1 MYRTGLRP
9 NNAPFRKKIV
19 DNRQPAVKIA
29 RMHAALSDGG
39 PPEGV
44 RLLKSHSLTVL
55 VQRELERMI
64 LAGEIAVGERLN
76 EIAIAAQLGVSR
88 GPVRESFRA
97 LEETGLVRIE
107 KNRGV
112 FVREIS
118 VDEAD
123 DIYEIRATFDQMAG
137 RKLALSITQE
147 QLASLRAVLDAME
160 AATRAKDLE
169 RYHPLNL
176 RFHDMLVEYANNP
189 KLLQM
194 YRRLVNELS
203 LYRRHTLA
211 QRDRLPTSTLEH
223 KRILDGIASGDP
235 DSAGRRLHEHAM
247 ASRARMHT
255 LPAAGSTPIP
265 IVPPVASNGAGIP
278 NQKKRA
284 TAPVRRPHVAER
296 VIKA

>member
-1 MYRTGLRP
+1 MLSP
-9 NNAPFRKKIV
+9 EPIV
-19 DNRQPAVKIA
+19 
-29 RMHAALSDGG
+29 S

-64 LAGEIAVGERLN
+64 LSGEIAVGEKLN
-76 EIAIAAQLGVSR
+76 EIAIAAHLGVSR

-137 RKLALSITQE
+137 RKLALSITAD
-147 QLASLRAVLDAME
+147 QLASLRALLDAME

-211 QRDRLPTSTLEH
+211 QRDRLPTSTQEH
-223 KRILDGIASGDP
+223 KRILDGIASGDA
-235 DSAGRRLHEHAM
+235 DLAGRRLYDHAM

-255 LPAAGSTPIP
+255 LPAAAGAPAAGAVEADERPEPI
-265 IVPPVASNGAGIP
+265 IK
-278 NQKKRA
+278 KKRA
-284 TAPVRRPHVAER
+284 TALVRRPQVAEP
-296 VIKA
+296 VVKA

>member
-1 MYRTGLRP
+1 M
-9 NNAPFRKKIV
+9 
-19 DNRQPAVKIA
+19 
-29 RMHAALSDGG
+29 LSPEPVVT

-64 LAGEIAVGERLN
+64 LSGEIAVSEKLN
-76 EIAIAAQLGVSR
+76 EIAIAAHLGVSR

-137 RKLALSITQE
+137 RKLALSITAD
-147 QLASLRAVLDAME
+147 QLASLRALLDAME
-160 AATRAKDLE
+160 AATRANDLE

-211 QRDRLPTSTLEH
+211 QRDRLPTSTQEH
-223 KRILDGIASGDP
+223 KRILDGIASGDA
-235 DSAGRRLHEHAM
+235 DLAGRRLYDHAM

-255 LPAAGSTPIP
+255 LPAAAGAPAAGAVEADERPEPI
-265 IVPPVASNGAGIP
+265 IK
-278 NQKKRA
+278 KKRA
-284 TAPVRRPHVAER
+284 TALVRRPQVAEP

>member
-1 MYRTGLRP
+1 MLNPVPHR
-9 NNAPFRKKIV
+9 
-19 DNRQPAVKIA
+19 
-29 RMHAALSDGG
+29 G
-39 PPEGV
+39 PPESV

-64 LAGEIAVGERLN
+64 LGGEIAVGEKLN
-76 EIAIAAQLGVSR
+76 EVALSASLGVSR
-88 GPVRESFRA
+88 GPLRESFRA

-112 FVREIS
+112 FVRELS

-137 RKLALSITQE
+137 RKLAQTITPE
-147 QLASLRAVLDAME
+147 QMAAMRSLLDAMDE
-160 AATRAKDLE
+160 ATRAGDLE

-176 RFHDMLVEYANNP
+176 SFHDTLVGYANNP

-194 YRRLVNELS
+194 YRRLVNELN
-203 LYRRHTLA
+203 LYRRHALA
-211 QRDRLPTSTLEH
+211 QRDRLPTSTKEH
-223 KRILDGIASGDP
+223 RRILDAIASGDP
-235 DSAGRRLHEHAM
+235 DVAGRMLYEHAM

-255 LPAAGSTPIP
+255 LPAAAAAQTETAVEPAPGSTTR
-265 IVPPVASNGAGIP
+265 
-278 NQKKRA
+278 RA
-284 TAPVRRPHVAER
+284 TTLRPERQVADP

>member
-1 MYRTGLRP
+1 MS
-9 NNAPFRKKIV
+9 
-19 DNRQPAVKIA
+19 QPVVCV
-29 RMHAALSDGG
+29 G
-39 PPEGV
+39 PPENV
-44 RLLKSHSLTVL
+44 RLLKSHSLTML

-64 LAGEIAVGERLN
+64 LTGEIAVGEKLN
-76 EIAIAAQLGVSR
+76 EVALAAALGVSR

-118 VDEAD
+118 VAEAD

-137 RKLALSITQE
+137 RKLALSITPV
-147 QLASLRAVLDAME
+147 QLASLREVLEAME

-176 RFHDMLVEYANNP
+176 RFHDALVAYANNP

-194 YRRLVNELS
+194 YRRLVNELN

-211 QRDRLPTSTLEH
+211 QRDRLPTSTQEH
-223 KRILDGIASGDP
+223 QRILDAIASGDP
-235 DSAGRRLHEHAM
+235 DTAGKKLYDHAM

-255 LPAAGSTPIP
+255 LPAAAAANAGSDEADDGAESAAPIR
-265 IVPPVASNGAGIP
+265 
-278 NQKKRA
+278 KRR
-284 TAPVRRPHVAER
+284 APAQPAKGHAAER
-296 VIKA
+296 VIKT

>member
-1 MYRTGLRP
+1 VLRFSIIP
-9 NNAPFRKKIV
+9 T
-19 DNRQPAVKIA
+19 QE
-29 RMHAALSDGG
+29 S
-39 PPEGV
+39 
-44 RLLKSHSLTVL
+44 
-55 VQRELERMI
+55 
-64 LAGEIAVGERLN
+64 
-76 EIAIAAQLGVSR
+76 
-88 GPVRESFRA
+88 VRESFRA

-112 FVREIS
+112 VVREIS

-137 RKLALSITQE
+137 RKLALSITPE
-147 QLASLRAVLDAME
+147 QLAELRTLLDAME
-160 AATRAKDLE
+160 AATRAQDLE

-176 RFHDMLVEYANNP
+176 RFHDALVEYANNP

-211 QRDRLPTSTLEH
+211 QRDRLPTSTQEH

-235 DSAGRRLHEHAM
+235 DVAGARLYEHAM

-255 LPAAGSTPIP
+255 LPAAAGAPTADADDADARPDPIK
-265 IVPPVASNGAGIP
+265 
-278 NQKKRA
+278 KKRA
-284 TAPVRRPHVAER
+284 TAPARRPEVAER